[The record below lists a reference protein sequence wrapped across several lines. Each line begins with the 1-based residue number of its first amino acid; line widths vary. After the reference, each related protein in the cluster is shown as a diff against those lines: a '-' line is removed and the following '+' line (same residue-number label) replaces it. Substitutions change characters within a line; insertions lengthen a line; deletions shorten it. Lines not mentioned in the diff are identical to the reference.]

1 MKRKVFF
8 VTNGLPGGGAERVMS
23 VVANYLD
30 DRKYDVSF
38 IMLRKVEEAY
48 ELNKGIKRYYRDKK
62 RSGDFLGEIKYIHRF
77 EKKNPDAVFIS
88 FFTYQSLYTILASIG
103 TKAQVIVSERN
114 DPEKNSFR
122 QENEAHSRF
131 TLWVC
136 KMQGYCFSDRGGKK
150 LFQ

>member
-48 ELNKGIKRYYRDKK
+48 E
-62 RSGDFLGEIKYIHRF
+62 
-77 EKKNPDAVFIS
+77 
-88 FFTYQSLYTILASIG
+88 
-103 TKAQVIVSERN
+103 
-114 DPEKNSFR
+114 
-122 QENEAHSRF
+122 
-131 TLWVC
+131 
-136 KMQGYCFSDRGGKK
+136 
-150 LFQ
+150 

>member
-48 ELNKGIKRYYRDKK
+48 ELNSGIKRYYREKK
-62 RSGDFLGEIKYIHRF
+62 RNGDFLGEIKYIHQF
-77 EKKNPDAVFIS
+77 EKKNP
-88 FFTYQSLYTILASIG
+88 YYLQLNPLL
-103 TKAQVIVSERN
+103 
-114 DPEKNSFR
+114 P
-122 QENEAHSRF
+122 
-131 TLWVC
+131 
-136 KMQGYCFSDRGGKK
+136 
-150 LFQ
+150 